1 MSLWCYLRNSVYSNK
16 IPTHKYKV
24 STKASD
30 CFAKGIGDIDFGP
43 ASLLIKM

>member
-16 IPTHKYKV
+16 ETTYKYKV
-24 STKASD
+24 STKACD
-30 CFAKGIGDIDFGP
+30 CSAKGIGDIDFGL

>member
-1 MSLWCYLRNSVYSNK
+1 MYSNI
-16 IPTHKYKV
+16 IPTYKYKV

-30 CFAKGIGDIDFGP
+30 CFAIGIGDIDFGP